1 MRDDLDLD
9 ALKILLEKRLAEIMA
24 GRDAQQREGAPVELD
39 QTKVGRLSR
48 MDAIQQQAMAQASAR
63 RTEVE
68 LQRIRTAINRL
79 RAGDYGY
86 CAKCDEEIAER
97 RLQVDP
103 ATLICIDCARTAEGK
118 ING

>member
-9 ALKILLEKRLAEIMA
+9 ALKILLEKRLAEIMS
-24 GRDAQQREGAPVELD
+24 GRDVRQREGAPVELD

-48 MDAIQQQAMAQASAR
+48 MGAIQQQTMAKASAR

-68 LQRIRTAINRL
+68 LQRIRTAINRV
-79 RAGDYGY
+79 RTGDYGY
-86 CAKCDEEIAER
+86 CVKCDEEIAES

-103 ATLICIDCARTAEGK
+103 ATLICIECTRTAEGK